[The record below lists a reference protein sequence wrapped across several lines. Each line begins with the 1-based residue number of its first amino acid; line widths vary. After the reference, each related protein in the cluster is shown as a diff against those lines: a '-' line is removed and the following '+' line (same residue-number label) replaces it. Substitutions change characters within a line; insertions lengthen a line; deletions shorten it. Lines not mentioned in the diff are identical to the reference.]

1 MGRPGPKQ
9 PRSEGERLV
18 AAYLNQ
24 RMLAW
29 EHEPQVGGRNLD
41 FVAQSAVG
49 PVALEVYEPHLTL
62 PNRVGSFDSIEPVEG
77 AFSDRKRKQVKAA
90 KGACLPL
97 VLVIGSANSDI
108 PYDEFSIAGVMFGRP
123 GVRMA
128 VHPEGIASDPVSTFL
143 GPVKVQPEV
152 NRRVS
157 ALALVRRFNPTKW
170 RLNAAW
176 RSARLIGRSQAASR
190 REQRE
195 IYERMASIEGQLT
208 RAGAYDPEARVAR
221 LVIAH
226 NPFAANPMPFGFGG
240 PHDDHHGLIG
250 DSALRW
256 GLVAAGRL
264 RWEVPDD

>member
-29 EHEPQVGGRNLD
+29 EHEPEVGGRHLD
-41 FVAQSAVG
+41 FVAQSAG
-49 PVALEVYEPHLTL
+49 GTVALEVYEPHLTL

-77 AFSDRKRKQVKAA
+77 AFSDRKRKQIKAA
-90 KGACLPL
+90 KEAGLPL

-108 PYDEFSIAGVMFGRP
+108 AYDEFSIAGVMFGRP

-128 VHPEGIASDPVSTFL
+128 VHPEGIAGDPVSAFL
-143 GPVKVQPEV
+143 GPGRVQREV
-152 NRRVS
+152 NRGVS
-157 ALALVRRFNPTKW
+157 ALALVRRFNPTHW
-170 RLNAAW
+170 RLQAAW
-176 RSARLIGRSQAASR
+176 RSKRLVGRSKAASR

-195 IYERMASIEGQLT
+195 IYERMSAMEAQLS
-208 RAGAYDPEARVAR
+208 RRGVYDPEARVAR

-226 NPFAANPMPFGFGG
+226 NPFATNPLPLRFAG
-240 PHDDHHGLIG
+240 PHDDQYGAIG
-250 DSALRW
+250 DSTLEW
-256 GLVAAGRL
+256 GLVATGWR